1 MNMLFMKHICFIAID
16 KDNKTPCCLHRTKY
30 LIGNSECDHLIRNT
44 TKIMGVLK
52 STGAISDFNETIF
65 KTTVTKIWI
74 TKDEDMIYEMK
85 NGLKL
90 RIKKEEV
97 R

>member
-1 MNMLFMKHICFIAID
+1 MSTYCYAQEEIASL
-16 KDNKTPCCLHRTKY
+16 KKEKKY